1 MFNEYSLIKNSKI
14 SLKKSVNKK
23 PEIIKINQKKLD
35 TVLDNYNIKKIDYLN
50 IDVEGYEL
58 KVLSGFNIKKI

>member
-1 MFNEYSLIKNSKI
+1 MLIKARDVK
-14 SLKKSVNKK
+14 V
-23 PEIIKINQKKLD
+23 NQKKLD

-58 KVLSGFNIKKI
+58 NVLSGFNIKKYNQIWYQLRFTIKVSSFK